1 MLNFVIIIMIAVAVI
16 YGFLTGGIEAV
27 SNAVFESGEEAVT
40 LTLTLVGSM
49 AVWGGIMRIAQ
60 ASGLTDK
67 ISKLMMPMLTKLFK
81 GLDKNSKALKAIAM
95 NVTANLFGLGNAATP
110 LGIEAM
116 KALEAE
122 EKTGEEASRNMILFA
137 VLNTSS
143 VELIPATVATLRLT
157 YGSREPMVILPCVLI
172 VSLMSVSVCITLVN
186 VFNRSKK

>member
-1 MLNFVIIIMIAVAVI
+1 MLNFVIMIMIAVAVI

>member
-60 ASGLTDK
+60 TSGITDK

>member
-1 MLNFVIIIMIAVAVI
+1 MLNFVIMIMIAVAVI

-49 AVWGGIMRIAQ
+49 AIWGGIMRVAQ